1 MAQEPPSTATST
13 DLFENYVYY
22 AAEAAKLAR
31 TACQER
37 TQLAARVEALEG
49 QLALAKL
56 GHVEQQIKARNAQ
69 KQLDIVGGDQI
80 VYCVLDGDGCIFNRT
95 LVAKGRDGGRE
106 AAILLTKSID
116 DYASSRGIK
125 GQLTMVVHLYLN
137 KAGLARVL
145 QTCGI
150 ADEATFSAFL
160 VGLNAAHPLILVSDV
175 GPSKEACDAKLTQT
189 LKLYAKLPSTKLVLA
204 GAAHDGGY
212 AHLFSSLET
221 EAPVLF
227 DKVTLLKSYDDLA
240 FELKRLNLRTTT
252 FDGLF
257 ENKKLVAHGNGNHHH
272 SAAASGSGTPAG
284 LQPPQLLATPRK
296 SSPAVVQ
303 HTTPAQ
309 VAVASSSSS
318 TATPTSAKAPK
329 TPRSLSA
336 KMAKLSLAAA
346 ALAPPVPIVFGD
358 TVEAQDEELKSS
370 KKKKLREIDPTKPL
384 YKQAFGPPCNRHY
397 LLSPSSPLYCASST
411 SAAPCKYSHAYALT
425 PQQLATLRTDA
436 AKSPC
441 FAALKGR
448 ICSDEA
454 CFAGHVCPRG
464 ARCLYG
470 SKCKFNAPG
479 MHPPGTKGRSD
490 GWAWRGDLYAG
501 DGAALAGSGLP
512 RKGPAYEVREYGT
525 TSGSEGYE
533 TTSSLD

>member
-1 MAQEPPSTATST
+1 MAHEPPSTATST
-13 DLFENYVYY
+13 DLFDNYVYY

-80 VYCVLDGDGCIFNRT
+80 VYCVLDGDGCIFNRN

-227 DKVTLLKSYDDLA
+227 DKVTLLESYDDLA

-257 ENKKLVAHGNGNHHH
+257 ENKKLVAGHYHHS
-272 SAAASGSGTPAG
+272 SAAAPSSGSGTPAG

-303 HTTPAQ
+303 HTAPAQ
-309 VAVASSSSS
+309 VAASSSSS
-318 TATPTSAKAPK
+318 TTPTPGKPPK

-346 ALAPPVPIVFGD
+346 TLAPPVPIVFGD
-358 TVEAQDEELKSS
+358 KVEAQDEAPKSS
-370 KKKKLREIDPTKPL
+370 KKKLREIDPTKPL

-411 SAAPCKYSHAYALT
+411 TTSPCKYSHAYALT

-448 ICSDEA
+448 VCSDEA
-454 CFAGHVCPRG
+454 CFAGHVCPRA

-470 SKCKFNAPG
+470 PKCKFNAPG
-479 MHPPGTKGRSD
+479 MHPPGTKGRTD
-490 GWAWRGDLYAG
+490 GWAWRGDLYAA
-501 DGAALAGSGLP
+501 DGVVLTATAVP